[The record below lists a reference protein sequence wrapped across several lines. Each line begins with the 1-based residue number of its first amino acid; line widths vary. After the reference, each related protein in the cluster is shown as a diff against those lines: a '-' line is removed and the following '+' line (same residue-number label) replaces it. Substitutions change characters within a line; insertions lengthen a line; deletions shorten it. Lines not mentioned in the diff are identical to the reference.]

1 MRLPFLAL
9 PLLSVLAA
17 CGGSETA
24 SSPTQLAPNAP
35 PAGEHGGGSGP
46 PAAPVTTN
54 AIGNHKL
61 AVAAVSCW
69 FGGVWADA
77 IGEAPE
83 NRKQSDEARCYDVEK
98 QVWGVEDKGRFEQLR
113 ALDEGTVQDVL
124 SKVGE
129 GTSSAR
135 ELRAFVEAQKEALD
149 ARRWGDKVKKDLTG
163 GREPEKLTPD
173 EFTASKFLQDGD
185 ALSALLK
192 LSSADLTTE
201 SHALGVLTAMER
213 IEASRGLPKH
223 LKVFAMQAPL
233 HALFGL
239 ALPTNLPTDVTQ
251 PLPKGGYLAYVTE
264 AAKAAGHP
272 VPDTATTPKERE
284 PQAWAGILEGIS
296 DKLHPDVDGVPKD
309 TQFPDILD
317 RIARRL
323 DAQVKA
329 EKAALASATAAPATP
344 AGKGAPATGA
354 PASKT
359 APAAG
364 AKPAAAPA
372 KKEPTAK

>member
-9 PLLSVLAA
+9 PLLSLLAA
-17 CGGSETA
+17 CGGSDVA

-35 PAGEHGGGSGP
+35 PAGEHGGGSAP

-61 AVAAVSCW
+61 AVAAASCW
-69 FGGVWADA
+69 LGGVWADA
-77 IGEAPE
+77 IGEPPE

-98 QVWGVEDKGRFEQLR
+98 QVWGVEDKARFEQLR
-113 ALDEGTVQDVL
+113 AFDEASVQDVL
-124 SKVGE
+124 SKVGD

-135 ELRAFVEAQKEALD
+135 ELRAFVEAQKEALE

-192 LSSADLTTE
+192 ASTADLTTE

-213 IEASRGLPKH
+213 LEASRGLPKH
-223 LKVFAMQAPL
+223 LKIFAMQAPL

-239 ALPTNLPTDVTQ
+239 ALPTNLPAEATQ

-272 VPDTATTPKERE
+272 VPDAATTPKERE
-284 PQAWAGILEGIS
+284 PQAWAGILEGIA
-296 DKLHPDVDGVPKD
+296 DKLHPDVDGTPKD
-309 TQFPDILD
+309 TQLSDIVD
-317 RIARRL
+317 RVARRL

-329 EKAALASATAAPATP
+329 EKAALASATAAPAGKTP
-344 AGKGAPATGA
+344 PATGA

-359 APAAG
+359 APAAA

-372 KKEPTAK
+372 KKEPTAR